1 MTNIIPAIKFT
12 ITTFFTH
19 FFFKLISRIMI
30 VGQEVM
36 ERIGLHSVEGQQPRK
51 AVLAQI
57 CMRVFFIRSVSD
69 TIFLI
74 PFSFRDGPQFD
85 KHCLAA
91 CCLLIS
97 IKAFLQKLWFYFAR
111 NCSIPSLQTVRYFY
125 AIGQL
130 DRPHSYL
137 KVYVAHVK
145 VKRLFLCRTIIRSM
159 FLIPIHYIACRHSSI
174 QNTHRLAT
182 DVPASVLLIP

>member
-1 MTNIIPAIKFT
+1 MTNIIPATKFT

-36 ERIGLHSVEGQQPRK
+36 DRTGLHSVEGQQPSK

-57 CMRVFFIRSVSD
+57 CTGVFFIRSVSD
-69 TIFLI
+69 TIFLN
-74 PFSFRDGPQFD
+74 SFFLPKPPTDRDGPQFD
-85 KHCLAA
+85 KHSLTA

-111 NCSIPSLQTVRYFY
+111 NCSIPSLQTVR
-125 AIGQL
+125 
-130 DRPHSYL
+130 
-137 KVYVAHVK
+137 
-145 VKRLFLCRTIIRSM
+145 
-159 FLIPIHYIACRHSSI
+159 
-174 QNTHRLAT
+174 
-182 DVPASVLLIP
+182 